1 MSRTI
6 VGLND
11 PKAVK
16 KYSAFLAVDTAV
28 KSYWDSTMTGVG
40 ENAHTPVQ
48 MLTDLSKQRG
58 DSITFDLVMQLRQ
71 MYTEGD
77 DTMAGNSRWCLALA
91 EWQSQFAHWIAPP
104 TPLMMNCMTP
114 R

>member
-48 MLTDLSKQRG
+48 MLTDLSK
-58 DSITFDLVMQLRQ
+58 SSAAT
-71 MYTEGD
+71 
-77 DTMAGNSRWCLALA
+77 A
-91 EWQSQFAHWIAPP
+91 
-104 TPLMMNCMTP
+104 
-114 R
+114 